1 MNRYFQGMMSTQG
14 TVSLMRNMVFAIIIV
29 ALICAI
35 ANIFVEKD
43 LTAMVVGMLAAA
55 GVSKGF
61 QSFAER

>member
-1 MNRYFQGMMSTQG
+1 
-14 TVSLMRNMVFAIIIV
+14 MVFAIIIV

>member
-1 MNRYFQGMMSTQG
+1 MKEYFLQMMSTRG
-14 TVSLMRNMVFAIIIV
+14 TTSLMRHIVLAIVII
-29 ALICAI
+29 ALICAV